1 MLTYMD
7 FINNNIKRLNPFLNN
22 NIDFANRIPKIRQT
36 ELEQLRNQ
44 IYNSIK
50 TRNHDLEG
58 DRTNNQQS
66 FERMVEQTRGQDISP
81 VSDLTREIQ
90 KKARESLF

>member
-1 MLTYMD
+1 MD
-7 FINNNIKRLNPFLNN
+7 FINNNIKRLNPFLIN
-22 NIDFANRIPKIRQT
+22 NIELVNRIPKIKQT

-44 IYNSIK
+44 IYNSMK

-58 DRTNNQQS
+58 DRTNHQS
-66 FERMVEQTRGQDISP
+66 FERMVEQTRGQDTSP

-90 KKARESLF
+90 KKARENLF